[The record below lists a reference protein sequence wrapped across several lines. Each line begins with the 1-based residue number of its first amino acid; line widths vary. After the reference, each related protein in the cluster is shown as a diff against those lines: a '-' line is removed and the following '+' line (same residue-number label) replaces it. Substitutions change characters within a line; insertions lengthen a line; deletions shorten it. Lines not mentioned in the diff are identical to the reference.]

1 MFDASEFAGL
11 AARWHAPTLAELAEA
26 RRVWQATG
34 AARLDDVLAPGL
46 AAELVMGLRR
56 LPLVAIERPGE
67 VVWCY
72 DVAVPPVRD
81 PQLFEPLFRLVPVL
95 DQVIPRLATEVC
107 GRPLVALAPTT
118 FRVIAYRKGSW
129 TDAALDAAPG
139 TVVCTLSLGLADWP
153 AAWGGHGAYRDRAG
167 AATAPA
173 STPAGTVEL
182 ADGALVREV
191 AVVTRHV
198 ERLELRTL
206 LGPAP
211 EAP

>member
-1 MFDASEFAGL
+1 MPAIVELETTDIQIGAALRRQEHITERAVRGLHAHGQGPRRPVAQPDAL
-11 AARWHAPTLAELAEA
+11 AAFLVGDAILVPLA
-26 RRVWQATG
+26 
-34 AARLDDVLAPGL
+34 LAP
-46 AAELVMGLRR
+46 E
-56 LPLVAIERPGE
+56 
-67 VVWCY
+67 
-72 DVAVPPVRD
+72 
-81 PQLFEPLFRLVPVL
+81 
-95 DQVIPRLATEVC
+95 T
-107 GRPLVALAPTT
+107 LVALAPTT